1 MKTRREFL
9 ATAAVATVGAALLPG
24 QEAVA
29 SVQPDSRP
37 VVPEG
42 EPLFRFLQLND
53 THYQSPQAEV
63 IHPTYNQANARVHW
77 VLDAIRGGGF
87 FPPLEFVLHV
97 GDLTHQHSADRRR
110 ELRAF
115 KALLDTLPIPTYP
128 VIGNHDNVQGEG
140 YPEKEAPYRE
150 VFGDRFDYTFEHR
163 GLGFVVVDV
172 SGTGMADLPPER
184 VARRARLLR
193 EHLESFGRRPV
204 IVACHVPLVPL
215 RELPV
220 LTKTFGFDSYQVRE
234 PGLMEIVSDR
244 RYQVAAVL
252 SGHLHL
258 SGAVWVDGVAQIDV
272 CGTASYPHDVAVHT
286 VYANCLETRFV
297 RLPSDLLVPST
308 NIHGAH
314 RFGRDFTDAGH
325 PDYTSYLM
333 GTAEERLI
341 RVPLSG
347 LGSPA
352 SARSLT

>member
-9 ATAAVATVGAALLPG
+9 AAAATAAAGAALLPTAG
-24 QEAVA
+24 SGAA
-29 SVQPDSRP
+29 A
-37 VVPEG
+37 PEEGRTVTPQG

-87 FPPLEFVLHV
+87 FPPLDFVLHL
-97 GDLTHQHSADRRR
+97 GDLTHQHTVDRRH

-115 KALLDTLPIPTYP
+115 KALLDTLPIPTHT
-128 VIGNHDNVQGEG
+128 VVGNHDNVQGEG

-150 VFGDRFDYTFEHR
+150 VFGDRFDYAFEHR
-163 GLGFVVVDV
+163 GLGFVVVDA
-172 SGTGMADLPPER
+172 SGTGMPDLPPER
-184 VARRARLLR
+184 LARRERRLR
-193 EHLESFGRRPV
+193 EHLESFGPRPV

-215 RELPV
+215 RELDV
-220 LTKTFGFDSYQVRE
+220 LTRTFGFASYQVRE
-234 PGLMEIVSDR
+234 PGLAEIVR
-244 RYQVAAVL
+244 AHRHHVVAVL

-258 SGAVWVDGVAQIDV
+258 SGAVWDQGVAHIEV

-333 GTAEERLI
+333 GNASERLLRI
-341 RVPLSG
+341 PLSG
-347 LGSPA
+347 LGAPA
-352 SARSLT
+352 